1 MIKKILSV
9 LVTAV
14 CLCLIPGPVTAGGKI
29 SLRLWGGWAYLAVG
43 DVNAGTQAFF
53 DWGKTYFAP
62 SPGGTITGGY
72 ESIHWGYEFGGDVIF
87 QLSPK
92 LGVGI
97 GAGYLQMS
105 KDAPY
110 PAMMT
115 IMVDPYYGPEI
126 EFTAS
131 TKISAIPI
139 RASLFLSLPVSRK
152 LDITAHAGISYYLQA
167 EYHGD
172 WFVAIPNIIFTGP
185 FSSLTTAAEKKTAAI
200 GLQGG
205 LGVEYRFI
213 RLLSLFLEAQGRYAK
228 FKGFEGTSTSVAGDY
243 GGVLPSFSETGKLYY
258 ESVPAVPGSPRWIM
272 VQSAPPAGP
281 GGQPREAAVDF
292 SGVSFLVGVRIHF

>member
-1 MIKKILSV
+1 MTKKAILLLTAAFCL
-9 LVTAV
+9 LV
-14 CLCLIPGPVTAGGKI
+14 IPGPAVAGGKI
-29 SLRLWGGWAYLAVG
+29 SLRLWGGWSYLAAG

-62 SPGGTITGGY
+62 LPGGTIEGGY
-72 ESIHWGYEFGGDVIF
+72 EPLHGGYEFGGDVIF

-92 LGVGI
+92 IGVGI

-110 PAMMT
+110 TPMMT
-115 IMVDPYYGPEI
+115 IMVDPFYGPEI
-126 EFTAS
+126 DFTAS

-152 LDITAHAGISYYLQA
+152 LDVTAHAGISYYLQA
-167 EYHGD
+167 EYHAD
-172 WFVAIPNIIFTGP
+172 WFVDIPNEIWTGP

-228 FKGFEGTSTSVAGDY
+228 FKGFEGTSASVPGDY

-258 ESVPAVPGSPRWIM
+258 ESVPAIPGSPRWIM

-281 GGQPREAAVDF
+281 GGTPREAAVDF
-292 SGVSFLVGVRIHF
+292 SGVSFMAGIKIHF